1 MNLYDLSIHA
11 LHQML
16 VDREVSALELCEA
29 VLGRIAAVDD
39 RTGAYLLVTGDLAR
53 RQAHAADQRLRSRS
67 GLTPLTGI
75 PVGLKDVLCTQG
87 VETTAGSRILEGY
100 RPPYNATVV
109 DRLAEAGAVTLGKTN
124 CDEFAM
130 GSSNENS
137 AYKPARNPWN
147 LETVPGGSSG
157 GSAAA
162 VAAGEAIFALGTDTG
177 GSIRQPA
184 ALCGVVGMKPT
195 YGRVSRY
202 GLIAFASSLD
212 QIGPLTRDVEDCA
225 RVLQAIAGPDPA
237 DATCSRRPV
246 PDYLA
251 LLRGGVQGMRIGL
264 PVEYLGEGIDPRV
277 AQAVRAAA
285 GVLQQQ
291 GARVEEIRLPHTE
304 YALPAYYLIAPAEAS
319 SNLARYDGTR
329 YGFHA
334 GTGRNL
340 IEEYQV
346 TRRQGFGAEVRRR
359 IMLGTYALSS
369 GYYDAYYVK
378 AQKVRTLIKGD
389 FDSAFAG
396 VDAILAPTSPT
407 VAFPIGAKAQDPLAM
422 YLSDA
427 LTIPVNLA
435 GLPAIVVPCGD
446 VDGLPVG
453 LQIITPPWE
462 EARALQVAHAYESA
476 TVFHRRRPAL
486 QVA

>member
-1 MNLYDLSIHA
+1 MNLYDQSIHA

-16 VDREVSALELCEA
+16 VDREVSAVELCEA
-29 VLGRIAAVDD
+29 VLGRIEAVDA

-53 RQAHAADQRLRSRS
+53 RQAHAADQRFRNRS
-67 GLTPLTGI
+67 GITPVTGI
-75 PVGLKDVLCTQG
+75 PVGLKDVLCTEG
-87 VETTAGSRILEGY
+87 IDTTAGSRILEGY

-109 DRLAEAGAVTLGKTN
+109 DRLAVAGAVTLGKTN

-147 LETVPGGSSG
+147 LDTVPGGSSG

-225 RVLQAIAGPDPA
+225 LVLQAIAGPDPA
-237 DATCSRRPV
+237 DATCSRRAV
-246 PDYLA
+246 PAYLA
-251 LLRGGVQGMRIGL
+251 RLRDGVGGMRLGL

-277 AQAVRAAA
+277 AQAVKAAA
-285 GVLQQQ
+285 SVLQQQ

-329 YGFHA
+329 YGLHA
-334 GTGRNL
+334 GGGRNL

-346 TRRQGFGAEVRRR
+346 TRRQGFGAEVKRR

-389 FDSAFAG
+389 FDAAFAA

-407 VAFPIGAKAQDPLAM
+407 VAFPLGAKAQDPLAM

-446 VDGLPVG
+446 VDRLPVG

-462 EARALQVAHAYESA
+462 EARALRVAYAFETATAY
-476 TVFHRRRPAL
+476 HRRRPVL